1 MTGNQILAAVLIAAG
16 CVLSLLA
23 SFGLLRM
30 PDAFMRMQS
39 GTKAATLGVGCFA
52 AGTAVVFWDGRV
64 LVECVVLILFVFL
77 TGPVASHMIARA
89 GWGQGMTP
97 WLPQQGK
104 RGKGG

>member
-1 MTGNQILAAVLIAAG
+1 MTAPQIVATMFIFVG

-52 AGTAVVFWDGRV
+52 AGTAVTFWDGRV

-89 GWGQGMTP
+89 GWGQGITP
-97 WLPQQGK
+97 WLPNRK
-104 RGKGG
+104 R